1 LTMMAELGE
10 FADHATVD
18 RWAVRILPVLIA
30 ALRESLTAGPGVSRC
45 FRMQAARRIMF
56 SPGPAKP
63 AYGPAP
69 LKNRP

>member
-1 LTMMAELGE
+1 MTGELGE
-10 FADHATVD
+10 FADHATVH
-18 RWAVRILPVLIA
+18 RRAARTLPILIA
-30 ALRESLTAGPGVSRC
+30 ALRESLTAGPGVSRW

-56 SPGPAKP
+56 CPGPAKP